1 MCLGLD
7 CAFFFIWNYAQH
19 SSSGTR
25 SLLTLRKASLKKKLQ
40 GSLLKK
46 RFRTKQGRHSFCH
59 QYKVFIS
66 IRLKLMLLGKRLLES
81 DISTHLSWERQKKSY
96 WVHCW
101 HCSKKPFRICILNS
115 TANPANFH
123 PHWAGLAVLFSRQ
136 ILNGSQVIF
145 SP

>member
-81 DISTHLSWERQKKSY
+81 DISTHLSWERQNKSY

-101 HCSKKPFRICILNS
+101 HCSKKPFRICILIAQPIQPIF
-115 TANPANFH
+115 TH
-123 PHWAGLAVLFSRQ
+123 IGLHWLCYLAGKSWMAPRLF
-136 ILNGSQVIF
+136 F